1 MADFKFPYHKF
12 CPVEVNG
19 CPRVRIPPSPPIIK
33 TVKLYNCPTVKLT
46 NSIMP
51 YTYYINAL
59 IWTVVGVVFWT
70 YPPKKINEFY
80 GYRTTRSRKSQEAW
94 DFAQRYSAKLLTIF
108 GFAALIVAAAAHL
121 FRNSLCVNSDYLMLY
136 DVCIILLLPII
147 VVLPPIVLTELEL
160 RKRFG

>member
-1 MADFKFPYHKF
+1 
-12 CPVEVNG
+12 
-19 CPRVRIPPSPPIIK
+19 
-33 TVKLYNCPTVKLT
+33 
-46 NSIMP
+46 MP
-51 YTYYINAL
+51 YTYYICPL
-59 IWTVVGVVFWT
+59 IILVVGVVFWM

-121 FRNSLCVNSDYLMLY
+121 FRNRLCVNYDYLMLY
-136 DVCIILLLPII
+136 DVCITLLLPII

>member
-1 MADFKFPYHKF
+1 
-12 CPVEVNG
+12 
-19 CPRVRIPPSPPIIK
+19 
-33 TVKLYNCPTVKLT
+33 
-46 NSIMP
+46 MP
-51 YTYYINAL
+51 YTYYICPL
-59 IWTVVGVVFWT
+59 IFLVVGIVFWK

-121 FRNSLCVNSDYLMLY
+121 FRNRLCINSHYLMLY
-136 DVCIILLLPII
+136 DICITLLLPII
-147 VVLPPIVLTELEL
+147 IVLPPIVLTELEL

>member
-1 MADFKFPYHKF
+1 
-12 CPVEVNG
+12 
-19 CPRVRIPPSPPIIK
+19 
-33 TVKLYNCPTVKLT
+33 
-46 NSIMP
+46 MP

-59 IWTVVGVVFWT
+59 ILTVGGAVFWAC
-70 YPPKKINEFY
+70 PPRQINEFY

-121 FRNSLCVNSDYLMLY
+121 FRNRLCVNYDYLMLY
-136 DVCIILLLPII
+136 DVCITLLLPII

-160 RKRFG
+160 RKRFGR

>member
-1 MADFKFPYHKF
+1 
-12 CPVEVNG
+12 
-19 CPRVRIPPSPPIIK
+19 
-33 TVKLYNCPTVKLT
+33 
-46 NSIMP
+46 MP

-59 IWTVVGVVFWT
+59 TLMVVGLVFWM

-94 DFAQRYSAKLLTIF
+94 DFAQKYSAKMMTVLGLV
-108 GFAALIVAAAAHL
+108 ALIVAAVVHL
-121 FRNSLCVNSDYLMLY
+121 FRNSLCINSDYLMLY
-136 DVCIILLLPII
+136 DICITLLLTII